1 MKSLSDLFT
10 ILVVLLSILVAFYVH
25 PGLGVIGICGV
36 FIIIALSI
44 FKNKIANGN
53 KTAKDT
59 ELEFYREALLYQS
72 FFVNRISAIKTYGN
86 RWNDD
91 YCLDYIRKCINDYYS
106 DKHIK
111 EIFSINNLTIER
123 AKSLHFFEWDKDGLN
138 LYLFPTWFVF
148 FLPYGTKVVDIN
160 GNRFEYTKQTDVT
173 PRGGHVPFGIELK

>member
-1 MKSLSDLFT
+1 MKLSSDLFT
-10 ILVVLLSILVAFYVH
+10 ILVVLLSISIAFYVH
-25 PGLGVIGICGV
+25 LGLGVIGICGV
-36 FIIIALSI
+36 SIIIALSI

-59 ELEFYREALLYQS
+59 ELGFYREALLYQS

-91 YCLDYIRKCINDYYS
+91 YCLDYIRKSIDDYYS

-111 EIFSINNLTIER
+111 EVFSINNLTKER

-160 GNRFEYTKQTDVT
+160 GNRFEYTKQTDIT
-173 PRGGHVPFGIELK
+173 PRWGYVPFGLELK

>member
-10 ILVVLLSILVAFYVH
+10 ILVVLLSISIAFYVH
-25 PGLGVIGICGV
+25 TILGVIGICGV
-36 FIIIALSI
+36 FIIIILSI
-44 FKNKIANGN
+44 FKNKITNGN

-148 FLPYGTKVVDIN
+148 FLPYGTKVGDMN
-160 GNRFEYTKQTDVT
+160 GSRFEYTKQTDIT
-173 PRGGHVPFGIELK
+173 PRWGHVPFGIELK

>member
-10 ILVVLLSILVAFYVH
+10 ILVVLLSILIAFYVH

-36 FIIIALSI
+36 FIIIILSI
-44 FKNKIANGN
+44 FKNKITNGN

-123 AKSLHFFEWDKDGLN
+123 AKSLHFFEWDD
-138 LYLFPTWFVF
+138 
-148 FLPYGTKVVDIN
+148 DC
-160 GNRFEYTKQTDVT
+160 
-173 PRGGHVPFGIELK
+173 

>member
-1 MKSLSDLFT
+1 MKSLSNLFT
-10 ILVVLLSILVAFYVH
+10 IFVVLLSISIAFYVH
-25 PGLGVIGICGV
+25 IGLGVIGICGV
-36 FIIIALSI
+36 SIIVALSI
-44 FKNKIANGN
+44 FKNKIADGN
-53 KTAKDT
+53 KSAKDA
-59 ELEFYREALLYQS
+59 ELDFYREALLYQS

-160 GNRFEYTKQTDVT
+160 GKRFEYTKQTDVT

>member
-25 PGLGVIGICGV
+25 IGLGVIGICGV
-36 FIIIALSI
+36 SIIIALSI

-59 ELEFYREALLYQS
+59 ELEFYKEALLYQS
-72 FFVNRISAIKTYGN
+72 FFVNRISEIKTYGN
-86 RWNDD
+86 NLSDE
-91 YCLDYIRKCINDYYS
+91 YCLDYIRKCIDDYHS

-111 EIFSINNLTIER
+111 EVFSISNLTKER
-123 AKSLHFFEWDKDGLN
+123 AKSLHFFKWDKDGLN
-138 LYLFPTWFVF
+138 LYLFPTWYVF

-160 GNRFEYTKQTDVT
+160 GNRFEYTKEIDVT

>member
-25 PGLGVIGICGV
+25 IGLGVIGICGV
-36 FIIIALSI
+36 SIIIALSI

-53 KTAKDT
+53 KTVKDT
-59 ELEFYREALLYQS
+59 ELEFYKEALLYQS
-72 FFVNRISAIKTYGN
+72 FFVNRISTIKTCRSYWTDEY
-86 RWNDD
+86 R
-91 YCLDYIRKCINDYYS
+91 LEYIRKCIDDYYS

-160 GNRFEYTKQTDVT
+160 GNRFEYTKQTDIT
-173 PRGGHVPFGIELK
+173 PRWGHVPFGIELK

>member
-1 MKSLSDLFT
+1 MS
-10 ILVVLLSILVAFYVH
+10 
-25 PGLGVIGICGV
+25 
-36 FIIIALSI
+36 IIIALSI

-53 KTAKDT
+53 KTTKDT

-86 RWNDD
+86 NLSDE
-91 YCLDYIRKCINDYYS
+91 YCLDYIKKSIDDYYS

-111 EIFSINNLTIER
+111 ELFSINNLTKER
-123 AKSLHFFEWDKDGLN
+123 AKSLHFFKWDKDGLD

-160 GNRFEYTKQTDVT
+160 GNRFVYTKQTDIT